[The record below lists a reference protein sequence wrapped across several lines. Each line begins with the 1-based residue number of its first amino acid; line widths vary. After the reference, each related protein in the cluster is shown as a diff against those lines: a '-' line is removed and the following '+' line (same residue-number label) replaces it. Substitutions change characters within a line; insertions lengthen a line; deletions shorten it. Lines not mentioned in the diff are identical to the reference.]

1 MKEITKQEY
10 DYVVNLFLTD
20 SPYAKDTE
28 DKKEIMKNFII
39 EFISLKSYLLENYKI
54 YTPQEIIKVLKKYYN
69 GKSYE
74 EDKNGNIRIKTWIN
88 WKNYLPLKAEL
99 IFLDYISNK
108 YEFSVIKKHTGIE
121 FL

>member
-10 DYVVNLFLTD
+10 DYVVNLFLID

-108 YEFSVIKKHTGIE
+108 YEFSIIKKHTGIE

>member
-10 DYVVNLFLTD
+10 DYVVNLFLID
-20 SPYAKDTE
+20 SPYSKDTE

-108 YEFSVIKKHTGIE
+108 YEFSIIKKHTGIE